1 MPRIENDLA
10 YQNGSLFSLYPSKE
24 RNVRARHRHIGPCFI
39 LFSQTLTIEEEK
51 WAEFETLEG
60 RLSLPVSSISKTC
73 WLKVEN
79 PDNFK
84 VESRREKLKE
94 EGFRT
99 I

>member
-10 YQNGSLFSLYPSKE
+10 YQTGSLFSLHPSKE
-24 RNVRARHRHIGPCFI
+24 RNVRACHRHIGPCFI
-39 LFSQTLTIEEEK
+39 LFTQTLTIEEEK

-60 RLSLPVSSISKTC
+60 RLSFPDSPISKTF

-84 VESRREKLKE
+84 VLSRREKFKE